1 MELSI
6 NLLSPPTKASA
17 DDLEETVLQSAHFN
31 DFLSHVCAQNPA
43 QITGSKFYFIIL
55 ILF

>member
-6 NLLSPPTKASA
+6 NLLNPPIKASA